1 MPGLVPGFHV
11 FYRPCTNGWMA
22 GDKSG
27 HDGNTAMHDIKAI
40 RDNPQAFDAG
50 LKRRGLAALSGS
62 LLAIDERRRTAI
74 LASEQAQA
82 RRNAASKEIG
92 DAKKAKDEPR
102 AAKLMA
108 EVAELKTTMPE
119 LEAAAKTADEELAK
133 ELAAIPNL
141 PLDEVPNGT
150 DEHGNVQ
157 RHVYGKPRE
166 YGFAP
171 KPHDDLGNA
180 LGYMDFEAAA
190 KLSGARFVV
199 LKKGLARLERAIGQ
213 FMLDLH
219 TNEHGYT
226 EVNPPL
232 MVRDEAMYGTGQ
244 LPKFEE
250 DQFYALSSVIP
261 KSVAK
266 EIDRVRDEM
275 TSLQQARESGEKTNR
290 ALEEDINQILS
301 LLDVNATIRSVI
313 GGHLD
318 RQKDMVSRYA
328 NQYEDMSQKYL
339 DLLAPMNSRRWLIP
353 TAEVPLTNLV
363 RESIVDDK
371 ELPMR
376 LTALTPCFRAEAG
389 AAGRDTRGMIR
400 QHQFTKVELVSIATP
415 ENSKD
420 ELERMLA
427 CAEEV
432 LRRLDLHYRVMTLCA
447 GDMGFSAQKTYDIE
461 VWMPG
466 QGDGGAFREISSC
479 SVCGD
484 FQARRMD
491 ARYRGPEGK
500 PRFVHTLNGSGTAV
514 GRALIAVME
523 TYQQEDGSIAVP
535 EALQPYMG
543 GLKVIGKEDVTSRPR
558 SDTTVKDHLIGTGGI
573 MMNLQALELHLR
585 YFLLRSRGQAMAFP
599 RDGDKMVAE
608 NYVTNYLPLG
618 DLVAEYNKSL
628 SEQEHSNYSVDPA
641 TIRVRDALAHGRLG
655 TRALNPPYTL
665 WKFGRPNDGQVPVEF
680 VEVLN
685 SEWLRKNRLMIDA
698 QIDRV
703 LACFKARG
711 YWGLS

>member
-1 MPGLVPGFHV
+1 
-11 FYRPCTNGWMA
+11 
-22 GDKSG
+22 
-27 HDGNTAMHDIKAI
+27 MHDIKAI
-40 RDNPQAFDAG
+40 RDNPEAFDTG
-50 LKRRGLAALSGS
+50 LKRRGLSPMSPS
-62 LLAIDERRRTAI
+62 LLAIDEKRRAAI

-92 DAKKAKDEPR
+92 DAKKAKDEAR
-102 AAKLMA
+102 AAGLMA
-108 EVAELKTTMPE
+108 EVAELKITMPE
-119 LEAAAKTADEELAK
+119 LEATAKAADEGLFN

-141 PLDEVPNGT
+141 PLDEVPDGT

-157 RHVYGKPRE
+157 RHVFGKKRE

-171 KPHDDLGNA
+171 KPHDDLGTA
-180 LGYMDFEAAA
+180 LGYMDFETAA

-232 MVRDEAMYGTGQ
+232 LVRNEVMFGTGQ
-244 LPKFEE
+244 LPKFED
-250 DQFYALSSVIP
+250 DQFWAIKGELL
-261 KSVAK
+261 VAPG
-266 EIDRVRDEM
+266 E
-275 TSLQQARESGEKTNR
+275 SLKTER
-290 ALEEDINQILS
+290 L
-301 LLDVNATIRSVI
+301 
-313 GGHLD
+313 G
-318 RQKDMVSRYA
+318 
-328 NQYEDMSQKYL
+328 
-339 DLLAPMNSRRWLIP
+339 LIP
-353 TAEVPLTNLV
+353 TAEVSLTNLV

-400 QHQFTKVELVSIATP
+400 QHQFTKVELVSIAKP
-415 ENSKD
+415 EDSKG

-491 ARYRGPEGK
+491 TRYRGPDGK

-523 TYQQEDGSIAVP
+523 TYQQQGGSIAVP
-535 EALQPYMG
+535 DVLQPYMG
-543 GLKVIGKEDVTSRPR
+543 GLKVIE
-558 SDTTVKDHLIGTGGI
+558 
-573 MMNLQALELHLR
+573 
-585 YFLLRSRGQAMAFP
+585 
-599 RDGDKMVAE
+599 
-608 NYVTNYLPLG
+608 
-618 DLVAEYNKSL
+618 
-628 SEQEHSNYSVDPA
+628 
-641 TIRVRDALAHGRLG
+641 
-655 TRALNPPYTL
+655 
-665 WKFGRPNDGQVPVEF
+665 
-680 VEVLN
+680 
-685 SEWLRKNRLMIDA
+685 
-698 QIDRV
+698 
-703 LACFKARG
+703 
-711 YWGLS
+711 